1 MNNNIAIAISSQRAP
16 QTKPGDVETHRM
28 PWTPSVMH
36 EGESL
41 SQRAPQATLGDVLQQ
56 MLNDT
61 RVHQQSIIDS
71 LQRPKVELM
80 SFDGDPLKY
89 WPFVRAFRNA
99 VDSKSDDDGF
109 KLNSLIQFCTGKVKG
124 LLQCCLVKDPTEGYE
139 LAWQLLKERFGNV
152 DVISQA
158 WITKILDR
166 PKIKDIPG
174 LQVFADDLHTC
185 REVLIT
191 MGYLNEL
198 ETRRSLCQIVE
209 KLPDYLHSRWLK
221 VNHTIK
227 NKENRHP
234 NLADVIRMVTDA
246 AQQASDPVF
255 GRALAPK
262 ETVARMDTRRSQEPK
277 RKQRGSHT
285 IQATSPGSSMPAV
298 KQVYTTP
305 NAGSY
310 ATPKEPCVKCG
321 GSHYLTRCQVFKALR
336 VKDRLAFVQSKRLC
350 VNCFKPGH
358 LGKECGRPF
367 VCTIDGCGQKPS
379 RFLHLPV
386 RSTQFQ
392 PTRGSEVTSPAPRTV
407 TPPPSGWSNPSASS
421 SFVTGGKG

>member
-1 MNNNIAIAISSQRAP
+1 MNNNIAIAIPSQRAP

-185 REVLIT
+185 RETLIT

-285 IQATSPGSSMPAV
+285 IQATSPGSSAPAV

-321 GSHYLTRCQVFKALR
+321 GSHYLTQCQVFKALR

-358 LGKECGRPF
+358 LGKECSRPF
-367 VCTIDGCGQKPS
+367 VCTIDGCGKK
-379 RFLHLPV
+379 
-386 RSTQFQ
+386 TQQ
-392 PTRGSEVTSPAPRTV
+392 VSSPASPIHPIPTHPRV
-407 TPPPSGWSNPSASS
+407 
-421 SFVTGGKG
+421 